1 VNPAAAQAVRA
12 AATVDPRRFGTTLQ
26 LSVGVGVG
34 VGRGVGLGVGT
45 GVGAGVA
52 VGGGVGVA
60 IGVEV
65 GVSASG
71 SGVEPSGA
79 GVTSRPL
86 AVDVGTVD
94 GASDA
99 IASPDA
105 ADAGEP
111 LGFDASLAMTAS
123 AGVGVASVDPA
134 VDPSGPPKA
143 RPSRARATTSVPIA
157 SGARMSGRRPAIA
170 DPLPPARPTAPAT
183 TVVATPG
190 SSTGPTAS
198 SAAGAYRTPQLG
210 QVPSASAQHQR
221 QA

>member
-1 VNPAAAQAVRA
+1 M
-12 AATVDPRRFGTTLQ
+12 Q
-26 LSVGVGVG
+26 LGVGLGVG

-60 IGVEV
+60 IGVEF
-65 GVSASG
+65 GVTASG

-79 GVTSRPL
+79 AVLPGTR
-86 AVDVGTVD
+86 AVDVGATD
-94 GASDA
+94 GASDV
-99 IASPDA
+99 IASPDGA
-105 ADAGEP
+105 VAGEP
-111 LGFDASLAMTAS
+111 VGFDASLAMTAS

-143 RPSRARATTSVPIA
+143 RPSTARATTSVPIA
-157 SGARMSGRRPAIA
+157 NGARMSGRRPAIA
-170 DPLPPARPTAPAT
+170 DPLPPDRPTAPAT
-183 TVVATPG
+183 TAVARPG
-190 SSTGPTAS
+190 SSAGPTAS